1 MNLNKRKN
9 KMKNNDYEFKYIAP
23 TSEERKEIESIR
35 NSYITKNKSSNK
47 LETLRKLDNK
57 VKNTPTIISL
67 IIGIVGT
74 LIFGL
79 GFTMIL
85 EWNLIA
91 WGVVVSFI
99 GLVVMTITYSIHV
112 KISKYLKV
120 KYSKEILKLSE
131 ELLNEK

>member
-1 MNLNKRKN
+1 
-9 KMKNNDYEFKYIAP
+9 MKNNDFEFKYIAP

-120 KYSKEILKLSE
+120 KYSK
-131 ELLNEK
+131 